1 MEQFHSDSTF
11 SRALSGMRM
20 ADKIFPAFGEW
31 GRMQSL
37 AASDFCGFSEKTES
51 RYFAGGISEF
61 GQSDSGIS
69 RADKIP
75 TFYGYHFSLHSYSFQ
90 CPKSRQNP
98 VILQRVVYR
107 ISYAVYDGNPVGIS
121 LSSHKR
127 QNHSYTIVQPINLL
141 CTVKNIRRKSGSLS
155 RKPA

>member
-1 MEQFHSDSTF
+1 
-11 SRALSGMRM
+11 MRM